1 MSLLDCPALSGE
13 RLYSPRW
20 YANANIKCFQDAA
33 HAPLGLLA
41 LFVLVCCV
49 CWVPLVVLVA
59 TKKLTRPYWIHHF
72 VAPLTAPY
80 KSNCGWWCGV
90 ELGKRV
96 VLVLFAV
103 AFKGNDYAAIFFLV
117 ILLTFTG
124 FFKPYKTMIVTVLD
138 LLYSVDI
145 FILLS
150 LRNTVAL
157 EDTMHVVPRQSTARG
172 DRGCGDAEG
181 YTPFVLLLVVFYYV
195 PVLLALVAL
204 LVWISRKLHLL
215 AKNNCMAVMQKEV
228 EEELELSGSLPLR
241 TRTQTVVEMSK
252 SIDSSPVPSG
262 ERKFSLTSHRPHIR
276 TRKNFLRIR
285 SSKRAASNQPSSP
298 HEEFP
303 LQDMEKLPQES
314 DRSTGTDSGIPD
326 SPSPRSPLVASTSEI
341 I

>member
-1 MSLLDCPALSGE
+1 M
-13 RLYSPRW
+13 
-20 YANANIKCFQDAA
+20 
-33 HAPLGLLA
+33 
-41 LFVLVCCV
+41 
-49 CWVPLVVLVA
+49 LVA
-59 TKKLTRPYWIHHF
+59 TKKLTRPYWIHHL

-103 AFKGNDYAAIFFLV
+103 AFKGNDYAAIFFLI

-172 DRGCGDAEG
+172 GRGCGDVEG

-204 LVWISRKLHLL
+204 LVWISRKLHSL
-215 AKNNCMAVMQKEV
+215 AKNNCIPVKAK
-228 EEELELSGSLPLR
+228 EELELSGSLPLR

-262 ERKFSLTSHRPHIR
+262 ERKFSFMSHRPHIK

-285 SSKRAASNQPSSP
+285 SSKRAASNEPSSP

-303 LQDMEKLPQES
+303 LQDLPQES

-326 SPSPRSPLVASTSEI
+326 SPSPRSPLVAGAYSTSEI